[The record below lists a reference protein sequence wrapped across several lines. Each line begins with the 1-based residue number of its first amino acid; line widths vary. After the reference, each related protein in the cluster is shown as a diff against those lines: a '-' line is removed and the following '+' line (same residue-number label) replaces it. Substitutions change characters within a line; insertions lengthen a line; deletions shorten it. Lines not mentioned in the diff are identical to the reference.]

1 MKQIKWLEKNFELM
15 VLAGMLV
22 VMSCLSFANVIMRY
36 CFHNALSWSD
46 EVCCY
51 CLALSAFFALPCA
64 VRLGVSIKVDTFTIM
79 IPKSIQKVLG
89 LICDVIM
96 IICLV
101 WLFKG
106 SIEIAGNAAKVKQ
119 ASPALGIPIANL
131 YGIMAFGVALT
142 IVRYVQQIYRVLTNK
157 VDTDRVDADKTDEDE
172 KEEK

>member
-1 MKQIKWLEKNFELM
+1 MKQIKWLEKNFEL
-15 VLAGMLV
+15 VILAGMLI
-22 VMSCLSFANVIMRY
+22 VMSVLSFANVIMRY

-64 VRLGVSIKVDTFTIM
+64 VRFGVSIKVDTFTTM
-79 IPKSIQKVLG
+79 IPKNIQKILG

-96 IICLV
+96 IVFLV
-101 WLFKG
+101 WLLKG
-106 SIEIAGNAAKVKQ
+106 SAEIAGNAAKVKQ

-131 YGIMAFGVALT
+131 YWMMAFGIALA
-142 IVRYVQQIYRVLTNK
+142 IVRYIQLIYKVLTNK
-157 VDTDRVDADKTDEDE
+157 ADE